1 MNFWERMGANQLVW
15 ALSLARMGDAI
26 GNSMLFVV
34 IPLYVSAL
42 PHPLLSLNEPL
53 LVAVLIS
60 TYGFLT
66 AILQPLAGGLGDW
79 LRRRKLLVE
88 IGLAMMLAATI
99 GFIWANR
106 YLDLLWLRVGQGVG
120 VSLTLPASLALMAI
134 GTRNQTR
141 GGSMGIFTTF
151 RMIGFSVGPLLGG
164 FLLDRF
170 GYRVAFCTGAGFV
183 GLGLLAVALWVHE
196 EPQGRPPNR
205 FRLFEAAMFKPG
217 ILAVSSA
224 TLVMA
229 VAFSELVPL
238 EKQVNARTHETALG
252 FGLSFT
258 ALMVSR
264 ILLQFPMGHWSDRI
278 GRKPL
283 ILMGLIALAPA
294 TALLATSGSVLAL
307 AGWRA
312 TQGIAAAAIAA
323 PAFAVAA
330 DLAIL
335 GGEGRQMSIAT
346 MGFSLGIA
354 IGPLLTGWLVR
365 YFFELPFLISAVLCL
380 ASALLV
386 YLFVPET
393 ANRATC
399 SELGELSTGE

>member
-1 MNFWERMGANQLVW
+1 VAGVFWERIGGNRLVW

-26 GNSMLFVV
+26 GNSILFVV

-53 LVAVLIS
+53 LVAVLIA

-66 AILQPLAGGLGDW
+66 SLLQPLAGALSDW
-79 LRRRKLLVE
+79 LGRRKLLVE
-88 IGLAMMLAATI
+88 IGLAIVMAATL
-99 GFIWANR
+99 GFIWADR
-106 YLDLLWLRVGQGVG
+106 YLDLLWLRAGQGIG
-120 VSLTLPASLALMAI
+120 VALTIPASMALMAM
-134 GTRNQTR
+134 GTHHHTR

-170 GYRVAFCTGAGFV
+170 GYNVAFSTGAGFV
-183 GLGLLAVALWVHE
+183 GLGLLAVVLWVRE
-196 EPQGRPPNR
+196 EPQPPR
-205 FRLFEAAMFKPG
+205 LHPFKLFEAGMFKPG
-217 ILAVSSA
+217 ILAVSSS

-238 EKQVNARTHETALG
+238 EKQVNVRTHESAVG

-264 ILLQFPMGHWSDRI
+264 LLLQIPLGHYSDKI

-283 ILMGLIALAPA
+283 ILGGLIVLAPA
-294 TALLATSGSVLAL
+294 TVLLATSGSIYAL
-307 AGWRA
+307 AGWRVA
-312 TQGIAAAAIAA
+312 QGMAAAAVAA

-330 DLAIL
+330 DLSTG

-346 MGFSLGIA
+346 TGFTLGIA
-354 IGPLLTGWLVR
+354 VGPLLAGWLVK
-365 YFFELPFLISAVLCL
+365 YFFELPFIVSGVLCL
-380 ASALLV
+380 ASAIIV

-393 ANRATC
+393 VNRMRD
-399 SELGELSTGE
+399 SRTGEV